1 MDEARR
7 IIERLG
13 LHPHPEGG
21 WYNETWRPP
30 SPDGG
35 RGGGSA
41 IHFLLEHGQRSHW
54 HKVDAA
60 ELWLYHAGA
69 PLELRSAPNDL
80 GPVLTTRL
88 GPDVLAG
95 HSPQHLIE
103 PGVWQAAHA
112 DAGWTLASCVVVPGF
127 RFEGFELAPAGW
139 EPG

>member
-1 MDEARR
+1 MDDARR

-13 LHPHPEGG
+13 LRPHPEGG
-21 WYNETWRPP
+21 WYRETWRPA
-30 SPDGG
+30 SPAGG
-35 RGGGSA
+35 RGAGSA
-41 IHFLLEHGQRSHW
+41 IHFLLEQGQRSHW

-60 ELWLYHAGA
+60 ELWLFHAGA
-69 PLELRSAPNDL
+69 PLELRSAKQDA
-80 GPVLTTRL
+80 GPVTTTRL

-103 PGVWQAAHA
+103 AGEWQAAHA
-112 DAGWTLASCVVVPGF
+112 DVGWALVSCVVVPGF